1 VLLCIFSSI
10 PGHRLG
16 RMPFDWFD
24 KLEHAGFFF
33 LGSSLMGAWLLA
45 TGRWPRK
52 WWLLP
57 SLAAVVGLIDE
68 AHQLMTPG
76 RSGMDAGD
84 WLADVLGGTLAL
96 IPVAIVAWRRRQQA

>member
-1 VLLCIFSSI
+1 
-10 PGHRLG
+10 
-16 RMPFDWFD
+16 
-24 KLEHAGFFF
+24 
-33 LGSSLMGAWLLA
+33 MGAWLLA

-57 SLAAVVGLIDE
+57 SLAAVVGLFDE

-96 IPVAIVAWRRRQQA
+96 IPVAVVAWRLRQRS

>member
-1 VLLCIFSSI
+1 
-10 PGHRLG
+10 
-16 RMPFDWFD
+16 
-24 KLEHAGFFF
+24 
-33 LGSSLMGAWLLA
+33 
-45 TGRWPRK
+45 
-52 WWLLP
+52 
-57 SLAAVVGLIDE
+57 LAAVVGLFDE